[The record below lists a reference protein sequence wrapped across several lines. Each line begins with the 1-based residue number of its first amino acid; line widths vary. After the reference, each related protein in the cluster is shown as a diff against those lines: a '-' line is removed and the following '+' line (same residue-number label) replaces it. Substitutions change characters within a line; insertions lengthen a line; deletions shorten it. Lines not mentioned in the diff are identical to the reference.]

1 MKLTK
6 DECRILFACIYDNK
20 YNLVN
25 DLTKEDA
32 INTIEALTDLERR
45 LNKSCED
52 GRRNGRTSQNTF
64 NDTLKRFVKS
74 ISNDQPTTSTN
85 RYFNDW

>member
-32 INTIEALTDLERR
+32 IKTIEALTDLERR

-52 GRRNGRTSQNTF
+52 GRRNGRTSQNSF

-74 ISNDQPTTSTN
+74 ISND
-85 RYFNDW
+85 